1 MKKLLIIF
9 LFLINYSSS
18 NAENFKIYTIASV
31 NNTIITSLDL
41 DNEIEIIKIL
51 DSNVISQ
58 KIDLKKI
65 ALNNLIKENL
75 KKNEIQKNKITID
88 EKIILDQH
96 TKLLKDLKKNNLI
109 ISENTKDII
118 YSKIKTET
126 LWNQFIVDKYS
137 WQLGINMQEVKK
149 KVDDNNSLNDINLII
164 KNEKNKKLNVYSK
177 NYLENLQKKALIKFY
192 K

>member
-18 NAENFKIYTIASV
+18 NAENLKIYTIASI

>member
-18 NAENFKIYTIASV
+18 NAENLKIYTIASV

-58 KIDLKKI
+58 KIDLKEI

>member
-18 NAENFKIYTIASV
+18 NAENLKIYTIASV